1 MQLKDNSL
9 RSYNYGAGV
18 IVGRFQVHTLHQE
31 QKKIIEYVGMN
42 HNRVIVFI
50 GVSRTPPTKRNPL
63 DFMSRKAMIKQV
75 LPEATVIP
83 IQDNRSN
90 KEWSETLDY
99 NISMS
104 LPANTKPLL
113 YGGRDSFIPHYEG
126 RFKTAEVVGD
136 FHTHS
141 GTASRE
147 EVSRNPPSFNSDF
160 RAGVINSVYNRY
172 SITYTTVDICA
183 YNNEGQIL
191 LARKP
196 SEDKFRFVGGFVDTD
211 DESLEVAA
219 KREFEEETGG
229 AVMDLNYITSIRV
242 NDWRYAREED
252 GIMTTLFNG
261 KVLDVEKLTPKD
273 DISELK
279 WFYVD
284 EFKNDKFMVDNLMSE
299 HRNLM
304 NKLLEL

>member
-50 GVSRTPPTKRNPL
+50 GVSRT
-63 DFMSRKAMIKQV
+63 
-75 LPEATVIP
+75 
-83 IQDNRSN
+83 
-90 KEWSETLDY
+90 
-99 NISMS
+99 
-104 LPANTKPLL
+104 
-113 YGGRDSFIPHYEG
+113 
-126 RFKTAEVVGD
+126 
-136 FHTHS
+136 
-141 GTASRE
+141 
-147 EVSRNPPSFNSDF
+147 PPSFNSDF

-211 DESLEVAA
+211 DESLEVAV
-219 KREFEEETGG
+219 KIEFEDETGEDEMVLYFDG
-229 AVMDLNYITSIRV
+229 SNKEKPFGEGMDDYFIDVRNRIRTQWDSMPLDLTDGD
-242 NDWRYAREED
+242 NRYPA
-252 GIMTTLFNG
+252 TG
-261 KVLDVEKLTPKD
+261 KVLQKRIELLKKYAPK
-273 DISELK
+273 
-279 WFYVD
+279 
-284 EFKNDKFMVDNLMSE
+284 KNVKNY
-299 HRNLM
+299 
-304 NKLLEL
+304 K

>member
-1 MQLKDNSL
+1 MQLKDNLL

-113 YGGRDSFIPHYEG
+113 YGGRHSFIPHYEG

-183 YNNEGQIL
+183 HNNEGQIL

-211 DESLEVAA
+211 DESLEVAT
-219 KREFEEETGG
+219 KREFEEETGEDEMVLYFDG
-229 AVMDLNYITSIRV
+229 SNKEKPFGEGMDDYFIDVRNRIRTQWDSMPLDLTDGD
-242 NDWRYAREED
+242 NRYPATD
-252 GIMTTLFNG
+252 
-261 KVLDVEKLTPKD
+261 KVLQKR
-273 DISELK
+273 IELLK
-279 WFYVD
+279 KYASK
-284 EFKNDKFMVDNLMSE
+284 KNVKNY
-299 HRNLM
+299 
-304 NKLLEL
+304 K